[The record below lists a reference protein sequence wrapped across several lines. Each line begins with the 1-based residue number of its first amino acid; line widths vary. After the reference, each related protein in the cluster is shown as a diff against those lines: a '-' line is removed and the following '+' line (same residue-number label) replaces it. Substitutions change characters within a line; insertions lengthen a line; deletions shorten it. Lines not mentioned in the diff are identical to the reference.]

1 VQREGGN
8 HNAGRRLGLDKRT
21 RALYKDGLA
30 QGRLPALRL
39 VFIERQ
45 VEL

>member
-1 VQREGGN
+1 M
-8 HNAGRRLGLDKRT
+8 RLAGLDKLA

-39 VFIERQ
+39 VLIERQ
-45 VEL
+45 VDL